1 MDKFVSVLQCIVP
14 IFVTVFLGILAKR
27 KKMVTQDEIKGLQQ
41 FVMQIG
47 LPCVLFSSCLN
58 ADISTETV
66 GTFALVVPFMVAA
79 TLWAFKLGRKKYPFH
94 NLPMLFAAQESGML
108 GIPLFIILFGSAQ
121 AYRMGILDIAQMPTA
136 FPTIAIL
143 SASTGEKTSAKELIK
158 KIIRSPLLIMS
169 AIGLIL
175 NFSGIA
181 SWLDGYGITGIITET
196 TSFLAQ
202 PVSALMIF
210 CVGYNFSM
218 AKGHRKA
225 IFQVSALH
233 LAWTAGFGIVIQLL
247 LLLLPN
253 VDPLTRWSVLLYTTL
268 PASYLAPSLGRSEE
282 DYALASGVCSI
293 LTVVSLAVF
302 CVMAVIVA

>member
-1 MDKFVSVLQCIVP
+1 MDKVATVLQCIVP
-14 IFVTVFLGILAKR
+14 IFATVFLGVLARR
-27 KKMVTQDEIKGLQQ
+27 KQLLKQEEVRGLQQ
-41 FVMQIG
+41 FVMKFG
-47 LPCVLFSSCLN
+47 LPCVLFTSCLQ

-79 TLWAFKLGRKKYPFH
+79 TLWAFKMGQKKFPFH

-121 AYRMGILDIAQMPTA
+121 AYRMGILDIAQMVTA

-143 SASTGEKTSAKELIK
+143 SASTGENPSTKELLK
-158 KIIRSPLLIMS
+158 KVVRSPLLIMS
-169 AIGLIL
+169 VIGLIL
-175 NFSGIA
+175 NFSGIVA
-181 SWLDGYGITGIITET
+181 WLDGLDIGGIITEST
-196 TSFLAQ
+196 GFLAQ

-218 AKGHRKA
+218 AKGHRRA
-225 IFQVSALH
+225 ILQISALH
-233 LAWTAGFGIVIQLL
+233 LVWTISFGLVIQLIL
-247 LLLLPN
+247 FLIPN
-253 VDPLTRWSVLLYTTL
+253 VDTMTRWAVLMYSTL
-268 PASYLAPSLGRSEE
+268 PASYIAPSLGRNEE
-282 DYALASGVCSI
+282 DFAMASGVCSI